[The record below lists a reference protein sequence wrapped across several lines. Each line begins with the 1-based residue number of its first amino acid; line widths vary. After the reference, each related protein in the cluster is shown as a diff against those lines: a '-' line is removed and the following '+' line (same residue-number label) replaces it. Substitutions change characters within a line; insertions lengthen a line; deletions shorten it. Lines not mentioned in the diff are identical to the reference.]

1 MLNTV
6 KCWETTTLVFITKQ
20 KRNKLEIN
28 DYFALTKKE
37 IVSEISPEKD
47 EFRDT
52 YQIHQLIAKT
62 GRAGKKIRTL
72 KLGIFIH
79 FRGCSGQKKKIDNKE
94 EQMINVLTYLETL

>member
-1 MLNTV
+1 MN
-6 KCWETTTLVFITKQ
+6 
-20 KRNKLEIN
+20 
-28 DYFALTKKE
+28 
-37 IVSEISPEKD
+37 EISPEKD

-62 GRAGKKIRTL
+62 GRAEKKIRTF

-79 FRGCSGQKKKIDNKE
+79 FRGCSGQKKIDNKE